1 MPSSIVCLDASFV
14 LRLLLSASPE
24 AAAVKMWCQGQEQ
37 GKTFAAPGLLYYEVV
52 NALYRY
58 TVRQQLT
65 AAEASQL
72 LDLALALNLE
82 LDHEPEL
89 HGRALR
95 LAAEL
100 VLPAAENQPEPAT
113 PAAVPA
119 GKFLACCFYIVNIS
133 SRILDNLL
141 IAVIFT
147 S

>member
-52 NALYRY
+52 NALHRY

-65 AAEASQL
+65 AAEAGQL
-72 LDLALALNLE
+72 LELALALNQE

-100 VLPAAENQPEPAT
+100 VLPAASDAHYVALAQRLGAELWTADQRLAR
-113 PAAVPA
+113 AAGAVVTLVLVP
-119 GKFLACCFYIVNIS
+119 
-133 SRILDNLL
+133 
-141 IAVIFT
+141 
-147 S
+147 

>member
-52 NALYRY
+52 NALHRY

-65 AAEASQL
+65 AAEAGQL
-72 LDLALALNLE
+72 LELALALNLE

-100 VLPAAENQPEPAT
+100 ALPAASDAHYVALAQRLGAELWTADQRLAR
-113 PAAVPA
+113 AAGAVVTVVLVP
-119 GKFLACCFYIVNIS
+119 
-133 SRILDNLL
+133 
-141 IAVIFT
+141 
-147 S
+147 